1 MVSLKFSIIL
11 LSLFSLAIITQAQD
25 LTYLK
30 YICPKNY
37 AYYMPNSTYEANLN
51 LILSSLSSNATRNNI
66 NGFYNVSAGQ
76 APDVV
81 YGMFLCRGD
90 VSNSVCRNCVTFGT
104 KDVLQ
109 RCQMEK
115 AAVILY
121 DECELR
127 YSNRNFFS
135 TVDQNFTLFMMQSP
149 NNVTVE
155 PDRFNQLVATTLNN
169 ISTRAASAASGAK
182 KFAVQQANYTGDQK
196 LYSLVQC
203 TPDLSTSD
211 CSRCLE
217 GAISKLGDCCN
228 RRQGGR
234 VIFAS
239 CNFRYELY
247 EFYNATAE
255 VEAVPAPPPA
265 TPSPPPASGSKTS
278 GKGKERTILK
288 TVLGTSIPIV
298 VLAFLTASCIIYFR
312 RIRRKETDE
321 EKNHR
326 SFFQELRKS
335 RGSTFAEGGYHLPR
349 CAPSLLACAWQLWN
363 EGNKAE
369 LIDPMLSDSCNAEEF
384 SRYMHIGLLC
394 VQEDASDRPTMSS
407 VVLMLKSH
415 NSFLPQPERPAFVG
429 RFMDNLE
436 ATASNFSV
444 NEMTL
449 SDFDAR

>member
-11 LSLFSLAIITQAQD
+11 LSLLSLAIITQAQES
-25 LTYLK
+25 TYLSH
-30 YICPKNY
+30 YCPNTT
-37 AYYMPNSTYEANLN
+37 TYTRNNTYQAHLN
-51 LILSSLSSNATRNNI
+51 LILPSLSSNATRSNI

-81 YGMFLCRGD
+81 YGMFLCRGN
-90 VSNSVCRNCVTFGT
+90 VSNSVCRNCVNFATT
-104 KDVLQ
+104 DVLE
-109 RCQMEK
+109 RCPIEK
-115 AAVILY
+115 VAMIWY

-135 TVDQNFTLFMMQSP
+135 AVDQDFTLFMMSP

-155 PDRFNQLVATTLNN
+155 PDRFNQLVETTLNN
-169 ISTRAASAASGAK
+169 ISTRAASAPSGAK
-182 KFAVQQANYTGDQK
+182 KFAVQQANYTGVQK

-203 TPDLSTSD
+203 TPDLSTAG

-217 GAISKLGDCCN
+217 GAISKLGNCCY

-234 VIFAS
+234 VIFPS

-247 EFYNATAE
+247 EFYNATAAA
-255 VEAVPAPPPA
+255 EAVPAPPPA

-278 GKGKERTILK
+278 GKGKEWTILK

-298 VLAFLTASCIIYFR
+298 VLVFLTASCIIYFR

-335 RGSTFAEGGYHLPR
+335 RGSTFAEGNK
-349 CAPSLLACAWQLWN
+349 AWQLWN

-429 RFMDNLE
+429 RFMDNPE

-449 SDFDAR
+449 SDVDPR

>member
-30 YICPKNY
+30 YKCPKNY

-90 VSNSVCRNCVTFGT
+90 VSSSVCRNCVAFGT

-109 RCQMEK
+109 RCPMDK

-135 TVDQNFTLFMMQSP
+135 TVDQNFTLFTMQSP

-217 GAISKLGDCCN
+217 GAISQLGDCCN

-247 EFYNATAE
+247 EFYNATAA

-321 EKNHR
+321 EKNR

-335 RGSTFAEGGYHLPR
+335 RGSTFAEENLHPIE
-349 CAPSLLACAWQLWN
+349 N
-363 EGNKAE
+363 
-369 LIDPMLSDSCNAEEF
+369 
-384 SRYMHIGLLC
+384 
-394 VQEDASDRPTMSS
+394 
-407 VVLMLKSH
+407 LML
-415 NSFLPQPERPAFVG
+415 FG
-429 RFMDNLE
+429 RILDK
-436 ATASNFSV
+436 FS
-444 NEMTL
+444 
-449 SDFDAR
+449 

>member
-1 MVSLKFSIIL
+1 
-11 LSLFSLAIITQAQD
+11 
-25 LTYLK
+25 
-30 YICPKNY
+30 
-37 AYYMPNSTYEANLN
+37 MPNSTYEANLN

-109 RCQMEK
+109 RCPMEK

-135 TVDQNFTLFMMQSP
+135 TVDQNFTLFTMQSP

-155 PDRFNQLVATTLNN
+155 PDNFNQLVATTLNN

-298 VLAFLTASCIIYFR
+298 VLVFLTASCIIYFR
-312 RIRRKETDE
+312 RIRRKEKDE
-321 EKNHR
+321 EKNR

-335 RGSTFAEGGYHLPR
+335 RGSTFAEENLHPIE
-349 CAPSLLACAWQLWN
+349 N
-363 EGNKAE
+363 
-369 LIDPMLSDSCNAEEF
+369 
-384 SRYMHIGLLC
+384 
-394 VQEDASDRPTMSS
+394 
-407 VVLMLKSH
+407 LML
-415 NSFLPQPERPAFVG
+415 FG
-429 RFMDNLE
+429 RILDK
-436 ATASNFSV
+436 FS
-444 NEMTL
+444 
-449 SDFDAR
+449 